1 MQVLF
6 SMTVPVKPPH
16 PAFIPERKQVI
27 FIAWWP
33 IVPLILRPHNVFDHR
48 VQNSNFPSTTIAS
61 PDHWEDFVTLFR
73 KGQQPLAYAWADVFG
88 PLRDGKVD
96 ELVVVGQLGQSLD
109 GRIATETGHSKYIN
123 GPAGL
128 EHLHRL
134 RALVDAVVVGV
145 GTAVADNPQL
155 TVRRVAGPHPIRVV
169 IDPNGRLC
177 NDAKLFADNGVRRLV
192 ITAQGSRCVPPR
204 GVEAIALPAV
214 GGHIAPAAILE
225 ALAGCGLRR
234 ILIEGGANT
243 VSRFMVAGCLD
254 RLHVTVA
261 PIILGFGG
269 PGLILPPLERADD
282 ARRMPMQVFRIG
294 DDVLF
299 DCDLSAQRVVL
310 GTAKKST

>member
-1 MQVLF
+1 M
-6 SMTVPVKPPH
+6 
-16 PAFIPERKQVI
+16 I
-27 FIAWWP
+27 FIAWWH
-33 IVPLILRPHNVFDHR
+33 IVPLILQPYIVFDQH

-61 PDHWEDFVTLFR
+61 PDPWEDFVTLFR
-73 KGQQPLAYAWADVFG
+73 KGQQPLPQAWADLFG
-88 PLRDGKVD
+88 PLRSGKVD
-96 ELVVVGQLGQSLD
+96 DLVVVGQLGQSLD

-155 TVRRVAGPHPIRVV
+155 TVRRVAGPHPVRVV
-169 IDPNGRLC
+169 IDPNRRLC
-177 NDAKLFADNGVRRLV
+177 DNARLFAENGVRRLV
-192 ITAQGSRCVPPR
+192 ITAQGSRCAPPR
-204 GVEAIALPAV
+204 GVETIALPV
-214 GGHIAPAAILE
+214 VRGHIAPAAILG

-243 VSRFMVAGCLD
+243 VSRFLVAGCLD

-261 PIILGFGG
+261 PIILGGG
-269 PGLILPPLERADD
+269 PGLILPALERAD
-282 ARRMPMQVFRIG
+282 AAKRMPVRVYRVG

-299 DCDLSAQRVVL
+299 DCDLSAQRVAL
-310 GTAKKST
+310 GVAKKST

>member
-1 MQVLF
+1 M
-6 SMTVPVKPPH
+6 
-16 PAFIPERKQVI
+16 
-27 FIAWWP
+27 
-33 IVPLILRPHNVFDHR
+33 FDYH
-48 VQNSNFPSTTIAS
+48 VQNSDFPSATIAS
-61 PDHWEDFVTLFR
+61 PDPWEDFVTLFR
-73 KGQQPLAYAWADVFG
+73 KGQQPLPQTWADLFG
-88 PLRDGKVD
+88 PLRSGKVD
-96 ELVVVGQLGQSLD
+96 DLVVVGQLGQSLD

-155 TVRRVAGPHPIRVV
+155 TVRRVAGPHPVRVV
-169 IDPNGRLC
+169 IDPSGRLC
-177 NDAKLFADNGVRRLV
+177 DDARLFAENGVRRLV
-192 ITAQGSRCVPPR
+192 VTARGSGCVPPR
-204 GVEAIALPAV
+204 GVETIVLPAI
-214 GGHIAPAAILE
+214 GGHIAPAAILG

-243 VSRFMVAGCLD
+243 VSRFLVAGCLD

-261 PIILGFGG
+261 PIILGGGG

-282 ARRMPMQVFRIG
+282 AQRMPMQVYRVG
-294 DDVLF
+294 DDALF
-299 DCDLSAQRVVL
+299 DCDLSAQRVAL